1 VKDPL
6 ISCIVPVY
14 NGVLYLREALD
25 SIEAQTYTPVEIMVV
40 DDGSTDGT
48 ADIIASYGERIKH
61 VYQPNSGPA
70 AACNTGMRSASGE
83 FFAFLAA
90 DDLWH
95 EEKLVRQM
103 NRFRYRPE
111 MDASVTHIRNFWTP
125 ELREEEIR
133 LQNHRLSQPMPGYT
147 SVTLLARRS
156 AFERVGYFNEALQH
170 GNDLEWF
177 LRAAE
182 YGAVVEL
189 LPDVLAFRRLHRANR
204 SRRLAEDSRQTFL
217 KIVKASLDRR
227 RGRMAPSPEG

>member
-1 VKDPL
+1 MERPL

-14 NGVLYLREALD
+14 NGELYLKEALD
-25 SIEAQTYTPVEIMVV
+25 SIQAQTYSPMEIIAV

-48 ADIIASYGERIKH
+48 PEIIASYGERVRH
-61 VYQPNSGPA
+61 VHQSNSGPA

-103 NRFRYRPE
+103 NRFKDRPE
-111 MDASVTHIRNFWTP
+111 TDASVTHIRNFWAP
-125 ELREEEIR
+125 ELREEEMK
-133 LQNHRLSQPMPGYT
+133 LKNHRLSQPMPGYT

-156 AFERVGYFNEALQH
+156 IFERVGYFNEALQH
-170 GNDLEWF
+170 GNDMEWF

-182 YGAVVEL
+182 NGAVVEL
-189 LPDVLAFRRLHRANR
+189 LPDVLVFRRLHRTNR

-227 RGRMAPSPEG
+227 RDKMGPGPKD